1 MANPGREPA
10 AGPARAASSKQGLT
24 EQSDTRSPSLEKD
37 PLADIPEGSSIWT
50 APQSHLHPTAPEAH
64 EFPVSRPMPK
74 GLTVQQTLAEM
85 RARDA
90 AAMQKLSKAEMPARW
105 QRGAQLAGAALAVG
119 LTGYAVVFHD
129 FGEKEHVFSP
139 VSEI

>member
-1 MANPGREPA
+1 
-10 AGPARAASSKQGLT
+10 
-24 EQSDTRSPSLEKD
+24 
-37 PLADIPEGSSIWT
+37 
-50 APQSHLHPTAPEAH
+50 
-64 EFPVSRPMPK
+64 MPK